1 MEWITI
7 LLLIVGLVALIA
19 GAELLIR
26 GASRLAAA
34 LGVSPLIIG
43 LTVVAFGTS
52 APELAINLQAAFAG
66 EADLALGNVIG
77 SNIFNILLILGISA
91 LIIPLVVHQDLLRL
105 DVPVMIGISI
115 LVFLLALDG
124 NLSRWDGVILV
135 AGLALFLALIFIRSR
150 KEKAEIQQEYAQ
162 EFGDAG
168 KNGTRRMVT
177 NLVLVLVGLGLLV
190 LGSEWLVEGAV
201 ALALF
206 FEISE
211 LVIGLTVVAIGTSLP
226 EVATSIVAALRKER
240 DIAFGNV
247 VGSNIF
253 NILSVLGITSLVS
266 PLGINVPAQALAFDM
281 PIMIAVAVA
290 TLPVAFTG
298 SQIAR
303 WEGGLFLLYFISYNA
318 FLLMEA
324 FEHQVVR
331 AVFVPAMLLFVIPL
345 TVISFGVTFYQEY
358 KHRRP

>member
-1 MEWITI
+1 MEWSNIFQLVI
-7 LLLIVGLVALIA
+7 GLVALIA
-19 GAELLIR
+19 GAELLIK

-34 LGVSPLIIG
+34 LGISPLIIG

-91 LIIPLVVHQDLLRL
+91 LIVPLVVHQDLLRL
-105 DVPVMIGISI
+105 DVPLMIGLSI
-115 LVFLLALDG
+115 LVFILALDG
-124 NLSRWDGVILV
+124 VLSRIDGIILV
-135 AGLALFLALIFIRSR
+135 TGLVLFLAFIFVRSR
-150 KEKAEIQQEYAQ
+150 KEKIEIQEEYAQ
-162 EFGDAG
+162 EFGDSG
-168 KNGTRRMVT
+168 KNGTRRMIM
-177 NLVLVLVGLGLLV
+177 NAGLVLGGLGLLV
-190 LGSEWLVEGAV
+190 WGSDWLVEGAV

-206 FEISE
+206 FNISE
-211 LVIGLTVVAIGTSLP
+211 LVIGLTVVAVGTSLP
-226 EVATSIVAALRKER
+226 EVATSVIAAFRKER

-253 NILSVLGITSLVS
+253 NLLSVLGITSLVA
-266 PLGINVPAQALAFDM
+266 PLGINVPAEALAFDM

-303 WEGGLFLLYFISYNA
+303 WEGALFFLYFIAYNA
-318 FLLMEA
+318 FLLVEA
-324 FEHQVVR
+324 FERQTIR
-331 AVFVPAMLLFVIPL
+331 AVFIPAMLVFVIPL
-345 TVISFGVTFYQEY
+345 TVITLGVTFYREM
-358 KHRRP
+358 KHRPR

>member
-1 MEWITI
+1 ME
-7 LLLIVGLVALIA
+7 LINIVFLVVGLVALIA

-52 APELAINLQAAFAG
+52 APELAINLQAAFVG

-105 DVPVMIGISI
+105 DVPIMIGLSVLIFI
-115 LVFLLALDG
+115 LALDG
-124 NLSRWDGVILV
+124 NLSRMDGMILII
-135 AGLALFLALIFIRSR
+135 GLALFLALIFIRSR
-150 KEKAEIQQEYAQ
+150 KEKAEIQQEYALEYGRPAQ
-162 EFGDAG
+162 KGVRG
-168 KNGTRRMVT
+168 MVT
-177 NLVLVLVGLGLLV
+177 NLVLVLAGLGLLV

-206 FEISE
+206 FDISE

-226 EVATSIVAALRKER
+226 EVATSIVAALRKQR

-253 NILSVLGITSLVS
+253 NILSVLGITSLVA
-266 PLGINVPAQALAFDM
+266 PLGINVPAEALAFDM

-303 WEGGLFLLYFISYNA
+303 WEGGLFLFYFVSYNA
-318 FLLMEA
+318 FLLIDA
-324 FEHQVVR
+324 FEHQAVR

-345 TVISFGVTFYQEY
+345 TLITIVVTIYQEY
-358 KHRRP
+358 QSKRR